1 MPTLNIYHVREYATV
16 ITHTGNGRRS
26 DGDGRQYYVPA
37 AGRSPVMGSGPLLGR
52 FDRPTA
58 DSRTRI
64 ALLADLHLS
73 TSATGTWRVSHR
85 TAERLE
91 RAVESING
99 ADLDAVVF
107 VGDLVQSGAR
117 EEYEALD
124 RLLADIEPPLLAVPG
139 NHDLF
144 AGESEPKLSLGE
156 FERRYTP
163 GSLPFHERI
172 GGVDLVG
179 LSSNAST
186 PGSLTD
192 SYSGRLSE
200 STLDWLADR
209 LSDIEDPLVAV
220 HHNLPGS
227 RSFLF
232 EAAEAFPVDAA
243 SPVFENA
250 DTLVSVLRD
259 APGDPLV
266 CTGHVHFPS
275 VTRTRGVREFTLPAL
290 GPYPAS
296 YTVLEIDPSGT
307 TARLVPVADHGRR
320 LEALESGLE
329 NARVLLAAAQLAGLP
344 LTDGCRGD
352 GP

>member
-1 MPTLNIYHVREYATV
+1 
-16 ITHTGNGRRS
+16 
-26 DGDGRQYYVPA
+26 
-37 AGRSPVMGSGPLLGR
+37 MGSAPHLGR

-85 TAERLE
+85 TEERLE
-91 RAVESING
+91 RAIESLNG
-99 ADLDAVVF
+99 AGVDAVVF

-117 EEYEALD
+117 EEYTALD
-124 RLLADIEPPLLAVPG
+124 RLLSDLEAPFLAVPG

-144 AGESEPKLSLGE
+144 AGGSEPKLSLGE
-156 FERRYTP
+156 FETRYTP

-172 GGVDLVG
+172 GGVDILG

-192 SYSGRLSE
+192 SYTGRLSE

-209 LSDIEDPLVAV
+209 LPRIEDPLIAV
-220 HHNLPGS
+220 HHDLPGS

-232 EAAEAFPVDAA
+232 EAAQQFPVDAA
-243 SPVFENA
+243 SPEFENA
-250 DTLVSVLRD
+250 DALVDLLET
-259 APGDPLV
+259 AAGDPLV
-266 CTGHVHFPS
+266 LTGHVHFPS
-275 VTRTRGVREFTLPAL
+275 VVPTRGVREFTLPAL

-296 YTVLEIDPSGT
+296 YTVLEIGPSGT
-307 TARLVPVADHGRR
+307 TAQLVPVADHSRR
-320 LEALESGLE
+320 LEAVESGLE

-344 LTDGCRGD
+344 LTGGCGGD
-352 GP
+352 DV